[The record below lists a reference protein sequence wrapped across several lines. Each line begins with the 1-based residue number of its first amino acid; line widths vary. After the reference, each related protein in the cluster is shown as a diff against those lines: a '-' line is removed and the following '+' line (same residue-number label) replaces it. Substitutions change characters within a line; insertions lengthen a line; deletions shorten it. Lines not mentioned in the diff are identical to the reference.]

1 MSMFQRVR
9 VCTGSHSTNQQY
21 PCFRVLLSAQAA
33 SVNPSTTKPCLCF
46 RVLVY
51 AWSLSVNQ
59 STMCIFQSARVGTG
73 SFIQPVNHVHVSECS
88 CIHGQCQSTPQSTS
102 QPCSCFRVLVSAEA
116 APVNPSTS
124 KPCLCFRVLVYARA
138 VSVTPSVNKST
149 MCMFQSASVYTGS
162 VSQPDSQPVNHA
174 MFQSARV
181 YTGSVSQPVNH
192 TMFQSARVYTGSVSQ
207 PVNHAMFQSARVY
220 TGSVRADRTVTAS
233 VCPDPATPASGARTA
248 SWSGS
253 CADGAGCCATCT
265 PSAWSMRQAP

>member
-181 YTGSVSQPVNH
+181 YTGSV
-192 TMFQSARVYTGSVSQ
+192 
-207 PVNHAMFQSARVY
+207 
-220 TGSVRADRTVTAS
+220 RADRTVTAS